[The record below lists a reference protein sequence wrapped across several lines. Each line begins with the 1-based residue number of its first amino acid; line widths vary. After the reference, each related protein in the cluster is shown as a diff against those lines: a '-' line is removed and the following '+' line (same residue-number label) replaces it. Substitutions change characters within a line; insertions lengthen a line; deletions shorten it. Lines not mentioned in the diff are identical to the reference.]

1 MVHAFVVD
9 DNIFPEVVV
18 VVVVVVAVV
27 ALWGCGAV
35 GLTNA
40 LRGQKIVGL

>member
-9 DNIFPEVVV
+9 DNTVPEVVV
-18 VVVVVVAVV
+18 AVMVAVV

-40 LRGQKIVGL
+40 VRGQKIVGL